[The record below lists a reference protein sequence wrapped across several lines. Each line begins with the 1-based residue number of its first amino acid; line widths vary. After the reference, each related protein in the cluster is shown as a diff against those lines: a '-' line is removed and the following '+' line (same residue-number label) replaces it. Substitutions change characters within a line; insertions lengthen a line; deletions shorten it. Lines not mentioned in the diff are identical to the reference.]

1 MRSSICYAVIPVFVL
16 TWLGSAHAASFA
28 AARWCLL
35 WSPYGIGQTIIF
47 SSCGFFFF
55 LMAALCN
62 RGAIIFLPFNFYLL
76 LLSIYLLFFPRLISA
91 AAGWRCCGGFAISA
105 PWYKWLYLLTYLL
118 GCLTWCGP
126 SAYLECRSERCCMR
140 LTANAGPKKVAKN
153 RHLGTIPQL
162 CRAIPS
168 QVRQQSVPPI
178 FGRAAITLG
187 IGPHF

>member
-16 TWLGSAHAASFA
+16 MWLGSAHAASFA

-62 RGAIIFLPFNFYLL
+62 RGAIIFLPCNFYLL
-76 LLSIYLLFFPRLISA
+76 LLSIYLLFFPCLISA
-91 AAGWRCCGGFAISA
+91 AAG
-105 PWYKWLYLLTYLL
+105 
-118 GCLTWCGP
+118 LTWCSP

-168 QVRQQSVPPI
+168 QLRQQSAPPT